1 MVEDQDRVDDSM
13 GLLCLSIEAE
23 DQASVSNINGIKVAW
38 LVLVDE
44 KDQDDV
50 ENING
55 IEVTWH

>member
-1 MVEDQDRVDDSM
+1 MVEDQDHVDDSM
-13 GLLCLSIEAE
+13 GLLCSSIEAE
-23 DQASVSNINGIKVAW
+23 DQVSVSNINGIEVAW

-50 ENING
+50 KNING